1 MWYTPLEQFKIV
13 VVQPLSF
20 LGLDISITN
29 STVYLLLATMFVY
42 IIFKRGTKL
51 GRLVPD
57 GMQRLAELMYMF
69 VNNLVKQQAGI
80 KGLRFFPLLLVLFYM
95 ILFLNL
101 IGLTPF
107 GFTCTSQICYTF
119 TLGFSFFIGI
129 VIIGIV
135 AKKMDFLKQ
144 FVPDVKG
151 PILPIIV
158 VIEIFSF
165 LIRPVSLSVRLFA
178 NMLAG
183 HSLLHILAS
192 FGMSMLKTDVL
203 VALLMAGPIVA
214 VCVLELG
221 IAFIQA
227 YVFIVLLCIYM
238 RESYYGH

>member
-1 MWYTPLEQFKIV
+1 MWFTPLEQFKIV

-51 GRLVPD
+51 GRLIPD

-69 VNNLVKQQAGI
+69 VNNLIKQQAGI

-158 VIEIFSF
+158 VIEVFSF

-203 VALLMAGPIVA
+203 VALLMAGPIIA

>member
-1 MWYTPLEQFKIV
+1 MWFTPLEQFKIV

>member
-1 MWYTPLEQFKIV
+1 MWFTPLEQFKIV

-69 VNNLVKQQAGI
+69 INNLVKQQAGI
-80 KGLRFFPLLLVLFYM
+80 KGLRFFPLFLVLFYM
-95 ILFLNL
+95 ILLLNL